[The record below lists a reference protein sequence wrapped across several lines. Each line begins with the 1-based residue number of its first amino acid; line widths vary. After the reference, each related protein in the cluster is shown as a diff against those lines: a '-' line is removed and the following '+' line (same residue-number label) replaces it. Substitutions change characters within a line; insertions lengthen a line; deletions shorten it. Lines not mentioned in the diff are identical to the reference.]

1 MRGAEQGDVQP
12 QVLAVARGDALATAD
27 VGFHAPRHHVA
38 RGEFLLLRLVVRH
51 EAVAVHV
58 AQQAAVAPATLGDQ
72 DAGREDGGGV
82 ELHRLHVAERHD
94 AGFQRDGGADAFVDH
109 RVGGRLVDAPE
120 AAGGDAGGAGDIGQQ
135 AAVDQV
141 ADDGAVA
148 APAVVD
154 QRHRFHAL
162 MHRDAGGDGLVAD
175 GVEHGVAGAVRDVAG
190 APFLGA
196 AEIAGGDQA
205 VRCGAFGQRYPLA
218 VHHHVVRPLLHAV
231 PRHAPGGQFAH
242 RLRCGMHEHAGDFLV
257 VAPVAA
263 AYGVL
268 EMHILVVASCRVPH
282 CPGWPACRPARRRS
296 VSAWAAPG

>member
-12 QVLAVARGDALATAD
+12 QVLAVARGDALAAAD

-58 AQQAAVAPATLGDQ
+58 AQQAAVAAAALGDQ
-72 DAGREDGGGV
+72 DAGREDSGGV

-135 AAVDQV
+135 AAIDQV
-141 ADDGAVA
+141 ADDGAIA

-175 GVEHGVAGAVRDVAG
+175 GVEHGVAGAVRHVAG

-205 VRCGAFGQRYPLA
+205 VRHGAFGQRYPLS

-268 EMHILVVASCRVPH
+268 EMHILVVAGS
-282 CPGWPACRPARRRS
+282 PGGVAQAGLH
-296 VSAWAAPG
+296 AALRGGGV